1 MMIAIMVSTTAFILF
16 LCRDLL
22 LWLRLVML
30 LLLHLNLLVRITVMI
45 ICSTV
50 VFRRLN
56 TR

>member
-1 MMIAIMVSTTAFILF
+1 MIAIMVSTTAFILF